1 MTNGQ
6 HSNTLRQAINI
17 GTFTVAGFSLT
28 AMVMTAAQAGL
39 YRFFD
44 FEGTQNP
51 IELVR
56 RYELLVRWAAH
67 PLAALAGGLV
77 IAMAKFPAMASA
89 LALIAVVS
97 PLFVSWLVFADF
109 AISNAVQ
116 CALYLVI
123 AAIPTVV
130 LRRIRPQHR

>member
-6 HSNTLRQAINI
+6 HNNTRRQAMNI
-17 GTFTVAGFSLT
+17 GTFTVVGFSLT
-28 AMVMTAAQAGL
+28 AVVMTAAQAGL

-44 FEGTQNP
+44 FDGTQNP
-51 IELVR
+51 IELLR

-77 IAMAKFPAMASA
+77 VAMAKFPPMAAA

-97 PLFVSWLVFADF
+97 PLFVAWLVFAEF
-109 AISNAVQ
+109 AVSNAIQ

-123 AAIPTVV
+123 AAIPTLV
-130 LRRIRPQHR
+130 LRRIRPQPR